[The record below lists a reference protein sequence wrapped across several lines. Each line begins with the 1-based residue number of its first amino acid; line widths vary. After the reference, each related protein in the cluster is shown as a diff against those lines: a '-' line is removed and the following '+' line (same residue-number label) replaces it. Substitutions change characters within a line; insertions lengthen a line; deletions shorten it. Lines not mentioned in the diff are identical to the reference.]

1 MKCVFLL
8 DVDIFFLSTI
18 SVDETLQQTIRQIVF
33 LGVRLE
39 ERGPCRRFATTGQ
52 ARAALIDGVLFV
64 YGVPLLRRQSFR
76 APAPFQFLLGADE
89 VDRDVVRVKECL
101 QDMGQDF
108 HHGIAP
114 SSGSTGRL
122 NLDQDT
128 VDGHKGLVL
137 FQIIHEAPCH

>member
-52 ARAALIDGVLFV
+52 SFPTFLYGVLLV
-64 YGVPLLRRQSFR
+64 YGVPLLRRQAFR
-76 APAPFQFLLGADE
+76 ATASF
-89 VDRDVVRVKECL
+89 
-101 QDMGQDF
+101 
-108 HHGIAP
+108 
-114 SSGSTGRL
+114 
-122 NLDQDT
+122 
-128 VDGHKGLVL
+128 
-137 FQIIHEAPCH
+137 